1 MFRRRRSFHKGGR
14 KFRYV
19 AHKSAPEELSDT
31 ESVEGYTALN
41 ELYISVRIYSTSA
54 KLDYIEVPCGRCIN
68 CRINRTREW
77 TMRLIQESDSWTNTI
92 FVTLTYQDTALP
104 VDSGLHKEDLQKFSS
119 VSERFILRK

>member
-1 MFRRRRSFHKGGR
+1 MNCTSPF
-14 KFRYV
+14 
-19 AHKSAPEELSDT
+19 
-31 ESVEGYTALN
+31 
-41 ELYISVRIYSTSA
+41 RIYSTSA

-119 VSERFILRK
+119 VSERIYPTKIEKLNITPAENMET